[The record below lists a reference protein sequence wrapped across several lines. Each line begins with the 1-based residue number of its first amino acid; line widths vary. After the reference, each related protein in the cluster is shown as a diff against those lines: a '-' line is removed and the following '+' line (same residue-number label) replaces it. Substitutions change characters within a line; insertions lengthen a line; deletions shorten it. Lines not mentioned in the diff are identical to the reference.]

1 MGIARARPK
10 PIFCLFLSFFLFHT
24 LLGQSLRNE
33 TLSAMGTSYY
43 SNGWMIQQSIG
54 QSSVTG
60 THARE
65 PLRIS
70 QGFLRGL
77 HSTIRPEMESPLGV
91 LAFHNSFEE
100 DIRFRFTQELQEA
113 IQVQVYDMQGRLVYQ
128 GGQRPISREI
138 YLRLPHLSPGTYMVH
153 FRSGRKF
160 IQSRIIKK
168 P

>member
-10 PIFCLFLSFFLFHT
+10 PIFCLFWSFFLFHT

-33 TLSAMGTSYY
+33 TLSAMGTSSQ

-65 PLRIS
+65 PIRIS

-77 HSTIRPEMESPLGV
+77 HSTLRPEMEPPLGV
-91 LAFHNSFEE
+91 LAYPNSFEE
-100 DIRFRFTQELQEA
+100 NIRFRFTQEVQEA
-113 IQVQVYDMQGRLVYQ
+113 IQIQVYDLQGRLVYQ

-138 YLRLPHLSPGTYMVH
+138 YLSLPHLSAGAYLVQ
-153 FRSGRKF
+153 FRSGKKF